1 MTEGRSQFVREMTK
15 HDKYPVDLHELGNC
29 MSYILPSML
38 NPTYLCLLS
47 LRK

>member
-1 MTEGRSQFVREMTK
+1 MTEGRSQFVREMTR
-15 HDKYPVDLHELGNC
+15 HDKYRVDLHELGNC
-29 MSYILPSML
+29 MSYVLPSML